1 MNIPEDL
8 RDRVYVFAPK
18 TKNLTTVA
26 YFTPDGDMTSATP
39 FDDDGTSVHDVKACR
54 RFLLENA
61 KVKDRRRRLDS
72 VVPGIDAIREAETKA
87 MVEAIRANRVDGP
100 SQYYVE
106 EWPVATKKDVRRLM
120 EHLAKYEFALY
131 KDALAEFATKL
142 YQEGVEGVGVPCD
155 RCGLYES
162 GVDDFAKLVDP
173 LSAGQAGPERIY
185 CWKCHHQ
192 LECTHCKQLSLEPG
206 HSGLAPD
213 ERLAQDAF
221 GVCVDC
227 WDVMKELLADDTEI
241 FALSR
246 ALLNA
251 GSKCKEETWKVP
263 EDAVKFV
270 KWKRDEGWSA
280 FKSARSILFQYATD
294 FDNAFARIPRW
305 VAEAAFLVWLDRQ
318 VSGWAH
324 VKPNFDDGYPSRLR
338 SEADN
343 RTARF
348 TNMLKEA
355 MTR

>member
-39 FDDDGTSVHDVKACR
+39 FGDGTSVHDVEAYR
-54 RFLLENA
+54 RFLCKN
-61 KVKDRRRRLDS
+61 VKIKDQRRRLDN
-72 VVPGIDAIREAETKA
+72 VVPGIEAIREAEVKA
-87 MVEAIRANRVDGP
+87 MVEAIRANRAGGL
-100 SQYYVE
+100 SEYYVG
-106 EWPVATKKDVRRLM
+106 EWSVATKEDVRLLM
-120 EHLAKYEFALY
+120 ERLAKYEFALH

-142 YQEGVEGVGVPCD
+142 CREEVEGVGVPCD

-162 GVDDFAKLVDP
+162 GVDDFTKLVDP
-173 LSAGQAGPERIY
+173 LSAGQAGPEKIY
-185 CWKCHHQ
+185 CWKCHHK
-192 LECTHCKQLSLEPG
+192 LECTHCKQLSLEPE
-206 HSGLAPD
+206 HSGLTPD
-213 ERLAQDAF
+213 ERLAQDTF

-251 GSKCKEETWKVP
+251 GLKCREETWKVP
-263 EDAVKFV
+263 EDVVKFA
-270 KWKRDEGWSA
+270 KWKKDEGWSA
-280 FKSARSILFQYATD
+280 FKSARSVLFQYATD
-294 FDNAFARIPRW
+294 FDNTFKKIPRW
-305 VAEAAFLVWLDRQ
+305 VAEAAFLVWLNRR

-324 VKPNFDDGYPSRLR
+324 VKPNFDDSYPSRLR

-343 RTARF
+343 RITRF
-348 TNMLKEA
+348 ANMMKEA